1 LVAERIIKFARKT
14 LCAELLHIAG
24 ITFPSGDIQ
33 KRLLLELYNEA
44 GVDPSAV
51 SYVELHGTGTP
62 AGDPEEANSVA
73 EVFCGSNRTS
83 PLLIGS
89 TKSNMGHPE
98 PVAGL
103 AAMAK
108 VIIAMHSGS
117 IPGNLHYH
125 EPNPNIPALTDG
137 RFKVRASLPVAIVSA
152 NV

>member
-1 LVAERIIKFARKT
+1 M
-14 LCAELLHIAG
+14 AG
-24 ITFPSGDIQ
+24 ITYPSGNMQ

-62 AGDPEEANSVA
+62 VGDPEEANSVA

-89 TKSNMGHPE
+89 TKSNMGHSE

-103 AAMAK
+103 AALTK
-108 VIIAMHSGS
+108 VIIAMHSGT
-117 IPGNLHYH
+117 IPPNLHYR
-125 EPNPNIPALTDG
+125 EPNPSIPALTDG
-137 RFKVRASLPVAIVSA
+137 RFKVIISLQVAICCASI
-152 NV
+152 